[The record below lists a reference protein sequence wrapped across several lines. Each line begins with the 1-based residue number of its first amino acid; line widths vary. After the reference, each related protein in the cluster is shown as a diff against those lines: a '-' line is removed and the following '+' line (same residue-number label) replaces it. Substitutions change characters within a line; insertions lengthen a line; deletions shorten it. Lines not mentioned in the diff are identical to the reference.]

1 MDVDYVLHREQ
12 FRSTCEQGHP
22 LIRHYEWECPLCR
35 ALRDVRDAERK
46 LADAKRT
53 CPYG

>member
-12 FRSTCEQGHP
+12 FRSNCERGHS

-35 ALRDVRDAERK
+35 ALKE

>member
-12 FRSTCEQGHP
+12 FRSNCERGHS

-35 ALRDVRDAERK
+35 ALQDVRDAERK
-46 LADAKRT
+46 LANAKRT
-53 CPYG
+53 CPDS